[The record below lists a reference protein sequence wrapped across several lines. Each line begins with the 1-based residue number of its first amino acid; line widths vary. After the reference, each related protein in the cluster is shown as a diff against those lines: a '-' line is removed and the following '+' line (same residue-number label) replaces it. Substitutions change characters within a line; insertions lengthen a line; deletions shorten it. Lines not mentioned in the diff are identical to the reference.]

1 MDRGENLLAEAFS
14 YLNKRDEI
22 VQVAA
27 KLFRRLGYV
36 ETSMKDIADKVGI
49 LKGSLYYHF
58 SSKEELLNEVV
69 NKGIDRLVVIARQI
83 YEKYKQSP
91 RERLKH
97 LIEIHLLHLTK
108 NNESLVIAS
117 NQIDKLTPEH
127 RENYIVKRDLYEKML
142 RETLEEGIRVGEFP
156 PVDVKL
162 TVLAILGMC
171 NWLIQWYRHDGPY
184 SAEYIADYLSAL
196 ICDRMLAK

>member
-1 MDRGENLLAEAFS
+1 MDREINLLTEAFS
-14 YLNKRDEI
+14 GLNKRDEI
-22 VQVAA
+22 IQVAA
-27 KLFRRLGYV
+27 KLFRRLGYA

-49 LKGSLYYHF
+49 LKGSLYHHF
-58 SSKEELLNEVV
+58 SSKEELLNEVI
-69 NKGIDRLVVIARQI
+69 NEGINRLLVVALRVH
-83 YEKYKQSP
+83 EKHRQSP
-91 RERLKH
+91 RERLKL

-108 NNESLVIAS
+108 NNENLVIAS

-127 RENYIVKRDLYEKML
+127 RDNYIVKRDLYEKLL
-142 RETLEEGIRVGEFP
+142 RETLEEGIRADEFP
-156 PVDVKL
+156 PVDIKL

-171 NWLIQWYRHDGPY
+171 NWLIQWYQHDGPY